1 MQKQGIYS
9 HKRVM
14 VRWLMLNMGALYA
27 AGLGVRQNIQVA
39 KEYFGKGCDFGSQE
53 GCDRYRKM
61 NTRF

>member
-39 KEYFGKGCDFGSQE
+39 KEYFGSQE

-61 NTRF
+61 NSRF